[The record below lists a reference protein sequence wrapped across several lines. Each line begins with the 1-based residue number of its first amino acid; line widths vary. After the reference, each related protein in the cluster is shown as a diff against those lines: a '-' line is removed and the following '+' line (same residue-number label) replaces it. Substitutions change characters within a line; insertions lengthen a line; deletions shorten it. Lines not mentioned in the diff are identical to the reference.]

1 MLTDYEQ
8 RLVDY
13 WVNWKTGMPPF
24 KGKELEEEKHTK
36 TGLTKYERELVNYWT
51 NWKTGMPPFDKN
63 PEDYDE
69 EKKKVKHTKK
79 TKKEKPSS
87 REIMEEIQFEL
98 GLTEEELDDLL
109 IPEEECDDLDE
120 Y

>member
-13 WVNWKTGMPPF
+13 WANWKPGMPPF
-24 KGKELEEEKHTK
+24 VKS
-36 TGLTKYERELVNYWT
+36 
-51 NWKTGMPPFDKN
+51 

-69 EKKKVKHTKK
+69 EKKKVKH

-98 GLTEEELDDLL
+98 GLTEEELNDLL
-109 IPEEECDDLDE
+109 IPEEEWDDLEE

>member
-1 MLTDYEQ
+1 M
-8 RLVDY
+8 
-13 WVNWKTGMPPF
+13 
-24 KGKELEEEKHTK
+24 
-36 TGLTKYERELVNYWT
+36 LTKYERALVDYWK
-51 NWKTGMPPFDKN
+51 NWKPGMPPFGKN

-69 EKKKVKHTKK
+69 EKKKTKHTKK
-79 TKKEKPSS
+79 EKMSS

-109 IPEEECDDLDE
+109 IPEEEWDDLEE